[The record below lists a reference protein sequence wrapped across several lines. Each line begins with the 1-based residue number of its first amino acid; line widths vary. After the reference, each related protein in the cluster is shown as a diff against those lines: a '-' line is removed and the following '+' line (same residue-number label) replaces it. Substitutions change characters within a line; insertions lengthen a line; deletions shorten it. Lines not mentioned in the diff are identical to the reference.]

1 MYTNAHDDILNGSTS
16 MKMSIHHFRYSCC
29 KDTFGDV
36 VEILGSNEHKTNIV
50 DTETLSMA
58 LVPLFFKHCEIRFFS
73 ISCEKKRGQCRLKV
87 AFQINIHSVA

>member
-1 MYTNAHDDILNGSTS
+1 MCTNAHDDILNGSTS

-50 DTETLSMA
+50 NTETLAVA
-58 LVPLFFKHCEIRFFS
+58 LVALFFIPCATK
-73 ISCEKKRGQCRLKV
+73 
-87 AFQINIHSVA
+87 